1 MLRPQSALIR
11 GATAVVPVGPQTEPG
26 PASRESGAQNKG
38 LLSHRGARTLFGGRT
53 VMSCEGR
60 RDGNLLPQRALSF
73 WDVFCSTTSQN
84 YNILKPRTTKNSK
97 GSCIFRTVC
106 SARTLWP
113 EYSLNQ
119 GQSDVNT
126 ETQIIQINVKSK
138 QKQVISWAGFGS
150 VPLFGILQS
159 H

>member
-84 YNILKPRTTKNSK
+84 YNILKPRTTENSK

-106 SARTLWP
+106 SARTL
-113 EYSLNQ
+113 
-119 GQSDVNT
+119 
-126 ETQIIQINVKSK
+126 
-138 QKQVISWAGFGS
+138 
-150 VPLFGILQS
+150 
-159 H
+159 